1 MFFQAKIVLLTHP
14 VGSHW
19 GMMIRRVWHTES
31 QVCNSNI
38 CSWEDIYYYCQ
49 QLRGQFTSLL
59 TFVLRYSAWKPTI
72 YPYFEGNQRMRVRPR
87 KKRDV
92 HFTTKMVF
100 KKNDAETTY
109 IWKTYSKPRQI
120 FKAKLFPM
128 KMKKK
133 SLFLYSRTHKF
144 WNIKGYSIKIKK
156 VFIRYDAQ
164 SGRGHP

>member
-87 KKRDV
+87 KKETSILPPKWYSRRMMRKQ
-92 HFTTKMVF
+92 HIFGNLFKTTTNF
-100 KKNDAETTY
+100 
-109 IWKTYSKPRQI
+109 WSKTISHENE
-120 FKAKLFPM
+120 
-128 KMKKK
+128 KKK
-133 SLFLYSRTHKF
+133 VVSFFKDT
-144 WNIKGYSIKIKK
+144 
-156 VFIRYDAQ
+156 
-164 SGRGHP
+164 